1 MPRSDPQQ
9 PRASPAQEAVPST
22 YQPAAP
28 AASAAKVPPA
38 TVERLRLLESAVVH
52 ANDAILITE
61 YLPLD
66 LPGPQIVYCN
76 AAFTRMTGYT
86 EAEMLGLS
94 PRILQSPSV
103 DRAVLDRLRGAL
115 EASEAVE
122 AELLNC
128 RKNGEEFWVELSIV
142 PVADEQGRHT
152 HWVSVQRDVSH
163 RKIAEEAEI
172 QARIAVVEK
181 RALEAEIRE
190 RKQSEERLRH
200 AAFHDDLTKLRNR
213 AFFMDRLAGVLDRA
227 GRQCAVLFLDL
238 DRFKLVND
246 SLGHRAGDLLL
257 IDVAHRLHG
266 CLQADDTLARVGG
279 DEFAILIEGAQSG
292 AGVAMAERIID
303 VLRPPFAL
311 GPEQVFCS
319 CSIGVVEAAGA
330 YTAPEDLLR
339 DADIAMY
346 EAKKRGAGNHALY
359 DQSMHA
365 HAVQTLALQTDLRH
379 AVARGEFRLFYQPIF
394 SLSDNHLT
402 GLEALIRWQHPQRGL
417 VPPAVF
423 IPIAE
428 EMALI
433 RDIGRWVLREAVGQ
447 MCAWQRQGLGS
458 GVRVSINVSANELL
472 DQHFIT
478 DLQGMI
484 EASGFDPRLLQ
495 LEITEGVFL
504 RHPEVVG
511 ELLDH
516 IRSLGV
522 RIALDDF
529 GTGYSSLYYLDR
541 YQFDTIKIDRSF
553 VARMLGQRRAMAILD
568 SIIQLGTALQL
579 DIVAEGIETEAQ
591 LDRLRAMRCGH
602 VQGYLLGRPLPTHD
616 FTARLLGGAF
626 RPS

>member
-1 MPRSDPQQ
+1 M
-9 PRASPAQEAVPST
+9 
-22 YQPAAP
+22 
-28 AASAAKVPPA
+28 
-38 TVERLRLLESAVVH
+38 
-52 ANDAILITE
+52 
-61 YLPLD
+61 
-66 LPGPQIVYCN
+66 
-76 AAFTRMTGYT
+76 
-86 EAEMLGLS
+86 
-94 PRILQSPSV
+94 
-103 DRAVLDRLRGAL
+103 
-115 EASEAVE
+115 
-122 AELLNC
+122 
-128 RKNGEEFWVELSIV
+128 
-142 PVADEQGRHT
+142 
-152 HWVSVQRDVSH
+152 
-163 RKIAEEAEI
+163 
-172 QARIAVVEK
+172 
-181 RALEAEIRE
+181 
-190 RKQSEERLRH
+190 
-200 AAFHDDLTKLRNR
+200 
-213 AFFMDRLAGVLDRA
+213 
-227 GRQCAVLFLDL
+227 
-238 DRFKLVND
+238 
-246 SLGHRAGDLLL
+246 
-257 IDVAHRLHG
+257 
-266 CLQADDTLARVGG
+266 
-279 DEFAILIEGAQSG
+279 
-292 AGVAMAERIID
+292 
-303 VLRPPFAL
+303 
-311 GPEQVFCS
+311 
-319 CSIGVVEAAGA
+319 
-330 YTAPEDLLR
+330 
-339 DADIAMY
+339 
-346 EAKKRGAGNHALY
+346 
-359 DQSMHA
+359 
-365 HAVQTLALQTDLRH
+365 
-379 AVARGEFRLFYQPIF
+379 
-394 SLSDNHLT
+394 
-402 GLEALIRWQHPQRGL
+402 IRWQHPQRGL

-616 FTARLLGGAF
+616 FTARLLAGAF